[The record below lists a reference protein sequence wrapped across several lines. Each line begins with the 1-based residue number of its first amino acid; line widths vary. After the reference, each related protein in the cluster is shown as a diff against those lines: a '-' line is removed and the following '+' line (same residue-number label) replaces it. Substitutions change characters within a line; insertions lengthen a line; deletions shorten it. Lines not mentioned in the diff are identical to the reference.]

1 MNYQDILFAGFG
13 RHVGLREKRPGI
25 MKLVAPLFHEDG
37 DMVDI
42 FLEARGDGV
51 RVSDHGL
58 SLMRLSYQYDI
69 DTQNKEKIYR
79 QILGE
84 NRVQEDGGNL
94 FIDVSAAELYPAV
107 LHFGQ
112 TVAKVCNMGLYRRE
126 VIANLFYETVDEFVM
141 SGMQR
146 FHPKQTMLPLPGR
159 EELEVDYAF
168 ETGRVPAYLFAAKE
182 KDSAKLRLIVIA
194 CLEFQKANLPFRSLV
209 VHQDFDALTKKD
221 VKLVTSAVDKQ
232 FVSMDDFRD
241 HGVTTLERLA
251 A

>member
-1 MNYQDILFAGFG
+1 MDYQSILATGFG
-13 RHVGLREKRPGI
+13 KHVSLREKRPGI
-25 MKLVAPLFHEDG
+25 MKLLVPLFHEDG

-42 FLEARGDGV
+42 FLEQHGDRV
-51 RVSDHGL
+51 RISDHGL
-58 SLMRLSYQYDI
+58 ALMRLSYHYDI
-69 DTQNKEKIYR
+69 DTQNKEKIFR

-84 NRVQEDGGNL
+84 NRVQEDEGDL
-94 FIDVSAAELYPAV
+94 FIDVAPSDLYPAV

-126 VIANLFYETVDEFVM
+126 TIANLFYETLDDYVIGDL
-141 SGMQR
+141 QR
-146 FHPKQTMLPLPGR
+146 FQPKAQVQPIPNR

-168 ETGRVPAYLFAAKE
+168 SAGRTPVYLFAAKE

-194 CLEFQKANLPFRSLV
+194 CLEFQKAAQPFRSLV
-209 VHQDFDALTKKD
+209 VHQNFEALPKKD
-221 VKLVTSAVDKQ
+221 TKLITSAVDKQ

-241 HGVTTLERLA
+241 HGASVIDRLA

>member
-1 MNYQDILFAGFG
+1 MNYQSILSTGFG
-13 RHVGLREKRPGI
+13 KHVALREKRPGI

-42 FLEARGDGV
+42 FLEQHGDRV
-51 RVSDHGL
+51 RVCDHGL

-69 DTQNKEKIYR
+69 DTQNKEKIFR
-79 QILGE
+79 QILAE

-94 FIDVSAAELYPAV
+94 FIDVAADELYPAV

-112 TVAKVCNMGLYRRE
+112 AVAKVCNMGLYRRE
-126 VIANLFYETVDEFVM
+126 VIANLFYESIDEFVM
-141 SGMQR
+141 GGMQR
-146 FHPKQTMLPLPGR
+146 FHPRPAMPPLPGR

-168 ETGRVPAYLFAAKE
+168 ETGRTPVYLFAAKE

-194 CLEFQKANLPFRSLV
+194 CLEFQKASLPFRSLV
-209 VHQDFDALTKKD
+209 VHQNFDTLPKKD

-241 HGVTTLERLA
+241 HGATTLERLA

>member
-1 MNYQDILFAGFG
+1 MNYQSILSTGFG
-13 RHVGLREKRPGI
+13 KHVALREKRPGI
-25 MKLVAPLFHEDG
+25 MKLLAPLFHEDG

-42 FLEARGDGV
+42 FLEQHGDRV
-51 RVSDHGL
+51 RVCDHGL

-69 DTQNKEKIYR
+69 DTQNKEKIFR
-79 QILGE
+79 QILTE

-94 FIDVSAAELYPAV
+94 FIDVAADELYPGV

-112 TVAKVCNMGLYRRE
+112 TIAKVCNMGLYRRE
-126 VIANLFYETVDEFVM
+126 TIANLFYESIDEFVM
-141 SGMQR
+141 GGMQR
-146 FHPKQTMLPLPGR
+146 FHPRATMQPLPGR

-168 ETGRVPAYLFAAKE
+168 EAGRTPVYLFAAKE

-194 CLEFQKANLPFRSLV
+194 CLEFQKASLPFRSLV
-209 VHQDFDALTKKD
+209 VHQNFDTLPKKD

-232 FVSMDDFRD
+232 FVSLDDFRD
-241 HGVTTLERLA
+241 HGATTLERLA

>member
-1 MNYQDILFAGFG
+1 MNYQAVLSAGFG
-13 RHVGLREKRPGI
+13 KHVGLREKRPGI
-25 MKLVAPLFHEDG
+25 MKLLAPLFHEDG

-42 FLEARGDGV
+42 FLEQHGDRV
-51 RVSDHGL
+51 RVCDHGL

-69 DTQNKEKIYR
+69 DTQNKEKIFR
-79 QILGE
+79 QIVTE
-84 NRVQEDGGNL
+84 NRVQEESGNL
-94 FIDVSAAELYPAV
+94 FIEVPADELYPAV

-141 SGMQR
+141 TDMLR
-146 FHPKQTMLPLPGR
+146 FQPRGIVQPLLGR

-168 ETGRVPAYLFAAKE
+168 EDGRTPIYLFAAKE

-194 CLEFQKANLPFRSLV
+194 CLEFQKASLPFRSLV
-209 VHQDFDALTKKD
+209 VHQNFDSLTKKD

-232 FVSMDDFRD
+232 FVSMDDFRE
-241 HGVTTLERLA
+241 HGVVALERLA